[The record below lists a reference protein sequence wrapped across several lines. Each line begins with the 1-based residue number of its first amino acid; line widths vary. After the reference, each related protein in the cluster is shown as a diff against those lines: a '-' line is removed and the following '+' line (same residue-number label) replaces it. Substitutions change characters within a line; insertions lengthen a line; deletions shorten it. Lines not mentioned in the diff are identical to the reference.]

1 MFVVAMGLC
10 LAACHDTDR
19 AKQPIAVAPQ
29 PPPPAPR
36 PIDTCERYASALARA
51 EAFDVDPEVQQ
62 LMRDEAAFVRSATHA
77 PRDDDRAELAA
88 RCAHG
93 LLDLGRVQT
102 NDSYGVGGFGT
113 QGLAAGVAGGL
124 AGSAAPGG
132 GSGGPMA
139 SAGPNC
145 RRLFANFDRVD
156 GCADIPDI
164 ARDSFRQQRA
174 LMTDAWRQFPN
185 DPDVQKSTEDA
196 CRIAGDSLTAILSQ
210 YHCP

>member
-1 MFVVAMGLC
+1 MRALLVVAMGLGA
-10 LAACHDTDR
+10 AACHDTDR
-19 AKQPIAVAPQ
+19 AKQPIAITAA
-29 PPPPAPR
+29 PPPPR
-36 PIDTCERYASALARA
+36 PIDTCERYAAALARA
-51 EAFDVDPEVQQ
+51 ESLDVDAEVQE
-62 LMRDEAAFVRSATHA
+62 LLRDEAAFVRSATRA
-77 PRDDDRAELAA
+77 PRDADRAELTA

-93 LLDLGRVQT
+93 LLDLGRVST
-102 NDSYGVGGFGT
+102 NDTYGIGQVGT
-113 QGLAAGVAGGL
+113 GVAGGVVGGL
-124 AGSAAPGG
+124 AGSAALGG
-132 GSGGPMA
+132 GGTA
-139 SAGPNC
+139 ATGPNC

-156 GCADIPDI
+156 ACADIPDV